1 MNLLQIRAK
10 TTVESHIRRS
20 GSCGGGVG
28 KTDSVPNGQLH
39 HVELWVP
46 DLDRAIAS
54 LGWLLEA
61 LAYAPHQSWERGRSW
76 LLGDTYIVVE
86 QSPAMAGATHDRM
99 QPGLN
104 HLAFHAGLVAECDE
118 IISDALGHGWELLF
132 VDRHPNAGGRDHH
145 AGYLVNAD
153 GFEVELV
160 AES

>member
-1 MNLLQIRAK
+1 
-10 TTVESHIRRS
+10 
-20 GSCGGGVG
+20 
-28 KTDSVPNGQLH
+28 VPNGQLH

-46 DLDRAIAS
+46 DLDRATTS
-54 LGWLLEA
+54 LGWLLDA
-61 LAYAPHQSWERGRSW
+61 LGYAPHQSWEHGRSW

-86 QSPAMAGATHDRM
+86 QSPAMAGATHDRL

-104 HLAFHAGLVAECDE
+104 HLAFHAGSVAECDE
-118 IISDALGHGWELLF
+118 IISNALEHGWELLF
-132 VDRHPNAGGRDHH
+132 ADRHPNAGGSDLH